1 MYSIFTI
8 RENAVRMKT
17 VTKLLQMKRN
27 IKFESCFQIF
37 YGDKS
42 TGITMNRN
50 LWMRIK
56 YTYLRTSVLMLFFGA
71 LFLPSLILFEHTG
84 DNMFD
89 VYLNGT
95 PVGQVA
101 DEETAKRC
109 MTKARYELAEKS
121 EELLFLKTELAMEGK
136 EVLFGEVDREK
147 DVIERMKDVMDHSRE
162 ETMQHAYTVKIKNL
176 MVNLADMDEVLQ
188 LLQAAVNKY
197 DSTDSYGV
205 EMVQDTGRELNVLTA
220 NVYSELEA
228 RKEEILEEKAGA
240 DASNLPS
247 AGVFAL
253 FKEASA
259 EAQIEE
265 KKDLSE
271 YNRGLFHMN
280 FGDTVEVVETYMPES
295 HLAELGAAI
304 EEVTKDQETNK
315 IYEVVSGD
323 TLGEI
328 AEAHNMTIDD
338 IVAMNGTLESANSM
352 IRVGDELIIS
362 VPEPELSVERQEEL
376 YYEEDYDADIVYVDN
391 DEWYTTDKVTR
402 QQPSAGH
409 RRVVAIVSYRND
421 SVVNTEIIKEDVQ
434 MEAVPKI
441 VERGTKIPPTYI
453 RPISGGR
460 LSSGFGNRKAPK
472 RGASTNHKG
481 LDLAT
486 PTGTAV
492 MASCGGVVTKAGWL
506 GSYGYAIYI
515 QHPGGR
521 ETRYGHLSKILVS
534 VGQQVS
540 QGQKIALSGNTGNST
555 GPHLHFEIRINGTPV
570 DPRNYWS

>member
-1 MYSIFTI
+1 M
-8 RENAVRMKT
+8 R
-17 VTKLLQMKRN
+17 Q
-27 IKFESCFQIF
+27 
-37 YGDKS
+37 
-42 TGITMNRN
+42 N

-56 YTYLRTSVLMLFFGA
+56 YTYVRASVLMIFFGA
-71 LFLPSLILFEHTG
+71 LCLPSLTFFEHTG

-101 DEETAKRC
+101 DRETAERY
-109 MTKARYELAEKS
+109 MTEARYELAEKS
-121 EELLFLKTELAMEGK
+121 GELLFLKTELAMEGK

-147 DVIERMKDVMDHSRE
+147 DVVERMKGVLAGSKE
-162 ETMQHAYTVKIKNL
+162 ETMQRAYTVKIKNF
-176 MVNLADMDEVLQ
+176 MVNLQSMDEVLQ
-188 LLQAAVNKY
+188 LLQAAVSKY

-205 EMVQDTGRELNVLTA
+205 EMVQDTGRELNVLTT

-228 RKEEILEEKAGA
+228 RKEEILEEKAEA

-253 FKEASA
+253 FQEASA

-280 FGDTVEVVETYMPES
+280 FGDTVEVVESYMPES
-295 HLAELGAAI
+295 HLTELAVAI

-328 AEAHNMTIDD
+328 AEAHNMTIED
-338 IVAMNGTLESANSM
+338 IVAMNGTLESANST

-376 YYEEDYDADIVYVDN
+376 YYEEDYDAEIVYVDN
-391 DEWYTTDKVTR
+391 DEWYTTDRVTR

-460 LSSGFGNRKAPK
+460 LSSGFGGRKAPK

-481 LDLAT
+481 VDLAT

-492 MASCGGVVTKAGWL
+492 MASCGGVVTRAGWL
-506 GSYGYAIYI
+506 GSYGYAVYI

-570 DPRNYWS
+570 DPRDYWS

>member
-1 MYSIFTI
+1 
-8 RENAVRMKT
+8 MKA
-17 VTKLLQMKRN
+17 LQ
-27 IKFESCFQIF
+27 IL
-37 YGDKS
+37 YGDKN
-42 TGITMNRN
+42 TGITMRKN
-50 LWMRIK
+50 LWMKIK
-56 YTYLRTSVLMLFFGA
+56 YTYVKTSVLMLFFGA
-71 LFLPSLILFEHTG
+71 LCLPSLTFFAHTG

-95 PVGQVA
+95 SVGQVA
-101 DEETAKRC
+101 DEETARRY
-109 MTKARYELAEKS
+109 MTKARYELAKKS
-121 EELLFLKTELAMEGK
+121 EELVFMRTELALEWK

-147 DVIERMKDVMDHSRE
+147 DVVERMKGVMAGSRE
-162 ETMQHAYTVKIKNL
+162 ETMEHAYTVKIKNF
-176 MVNLADMDEVLQ
+176 MVNLADMDQVVQ

-205 EMVQDTGRELNVLTA
+205 EMVQDTDRELNVLTT

-228 RKEEILEEKAGA
+228 RKEEILEKKA
-240 DASNLPS
+240 DSDVSNLPS
-247 AGVFAL
+247 AGIFAL

-259 EAQIEE
+259 AAQIEE

-271 YNRGLFHMN
+271 YNRGIFHMN

-295 HLAELGAAI
+295 HLTELAVAI

-328 AEAHNMTIDD
+328 AETHNMTIED
-338 IVAMNGTLESANSM
+338 IVAMNGTLEDANSM

-376 YYEEDYDADIVYVDN
+376 YYEEDYDADIQYIDN
-391 DEWYTTDKVTR
+391 DDWYTTERVTR
-402 QQPSAGH
+402 QEPSAGH

-453 RPISGGR
+453 KPISGGR
-460 LSSGFGNRKAPK
+460 QSSGFGGRKAPK

-481 LDLAT
+481 IDWAT

-492 MASCGGVVTKAGWL
+492 MASCGGVVTKAGW
-506 GSYGYAIYI
+506 GSGYGYVVYI
-515 QHPGGR
+515 QHPDGR
-521 ETRYGHLSKILVS
+521 ETRYGHLSKVLVS
-534 VGQQVS
+534 AGQSVS
-540 QGQKIALSGNTGNST
+540 QGQKIALSGNTGVST
-555 GPHLHFEIRINGTPV
+555 GPHLHFEIRIGGVAVNPLKYL
-570 DPRNYWS
+570 N

>member
-1 MYSIFTI
+1 M
-8 RENAVRMKT
+8 RQE
-17 VTKLLQMKRN
+17 LW
-27 IKFESCFQIF
+27 IK
-37 YGDKS
+37 
-42 TGITMNRN
+42 
-50 LWMRIK
+50 IK
-56 YTYLRTSVLMLFFGA
+56 YAFVRASVLMIFFGA
-71 LFLPSLILFEHTG
+71 FCLPSITFFERTG

-95 PVGQVA
+95 AVGQVA
-101 DEETAKRC
+101 DKETADRC
-109 MTKARYELAEKS
+109 MTRARYELAEKS
-121 EELLFLKTELAMEGK
+121 EELLLLNTELVMEGK
-136 EVLFGEVDREK
+136 EVLFGQVDKEK
-147 DVIERMKDVMDHSRE
+147 DVVEQMKGVMDSSRE
-162 ETMQHAYTVKIKNL
+162 EAMQRAYTVKIKNF
-176 MVNLADMDEVLQ
+176 MVNLRDMDEVLQ
-188 LLQAAVNKY
+188 LLQAAVSKY

-228 RKEEILEEKAGA
+228 KKEEILEEKADA
-240 DASNLPS
+240 DVSNLPS
-247 AGVFAL
+247 AGIFAV

-271 YNRGLFHMN
+271 YNRGIFHMN
-280 FGDTVEVVETYMPES
+280 FGDAVEVVESYMPES
-295 HLAELGAAI
+295 HLTELGEAI

-328 AEAHNMTIDD
+328 AEAHNMAVDD
-338 IVAMNGTLESANSM
+338 IVAMNGMLESANST

-376 YYEEDYDADIVYVDN
+376 YYEEDYDAEIIYVDN
-391 DEWYTTDKVTR
+391 DEWYTTDKETR

-421 SVVNTEIIKEDVQ
+421 SVVNTEIIKEEVQ
-434 MEAVPKI
+434 IEAVPKI

-453 RPISGGR
+453 RPVSGGR
-460 LSSGFGNRKAPK
+460 LSSGFGGRKAPK

-481 LDLAT
+481 VDIAV

-492 MASCGGVVTKAGWL
+492 MASCGGVVTRAGWL
-506 GSYGYAIYI
+506 GGYGYAVYI

-521 ETRYGHLSKILVS
+521 ETRYGHLSKVLVS

-555 GPHLHFEIRINGTPV
+555 GPHLHFEIRINGSAV

>member
-1 MYSIFTI
+1 MMM
-8 RENAVRMKT
+8 RK
-17 VTKLLQMKRN
+17 
-27 IKFESCFQIF
+27 
-37 YGDKS
+37 
-42 TGITMNRN
+42 N
-50 LWMRIK
+50 LWKRIK
-56 YTYLRTSVLMLFFGA
+56 YTYFRTSVPMLFLGA
-71 LFLPSLILFEHTG
+71 LFLPSLTFFEHTG

-95 PVGQVA
+95 AVGQVA
-101 DEETAKRC
+101 DEETAERY
-109 MTKARYELAEKS
+109 MTKARYEVAKQS
-121 EELLFLKTELAMEGK
+121 EELVFLKTELVLDGK
-136 EVLFGEVDREK
+136 EVLFGEVDKEK
-147 DVIERMKDVMDHSRE
+147 DVVERMKGVMDHSRE
-162 ETMQHAYTVKIKNL
+162 ETMQQAYTVKIKNF
-176 MVNLADMDEVLQ
+176 MVNLADMDEVLK
-188 LLQAAVNKY
+188 LLQAAVSKY

-205 EMVQDTGRELNVLTA
+205 EMVQDTKRELNVLTA

-228 RKEEILEEKAGA
+228 RKEEILEEKAET
-240 DASNLPS
+240 DVSNLPS
-247 AGVFAL
+247 AGIFAL
-253 FKEASA
+253 FQEASA

-280 FGDTVEVVETYMPES
+280 FGDTVEVVESYMPKS
-295 HLAELGAAI
+295 HLTQLEVAI

-328 AEAHNMTIDD
+328 AEAHNMSIDD
-338 IVAMNGTLESANSM
+338 IVAMNGTLESANST

-376 YYEEDYDADIVYVDN
+376 YYEEDYDADIEYIDN

-421 SVVNTEIIKEDVQ
+421 SVVNTEIVKEEVQ

-460 LSSGFGNRKAPK
+460 LSSGFGGRKAPK

-481 LDLAT
+481 IDLAT

-492 MASCGGVVTKAGWL
+492 MASCGGTVTRAGWL
-506 GSYGYAIYI
+506 GSYGYVIYI

-534 VGQQVS
+534 AGQQVS

-555 GPHLHFEIRINGTPV
+555 GPHLHFELRINGTPV

>member
-8 RENAVRMKT
+8 WENAVRMRT
-17 VTKLLQMKRN
+17 VTKLLQMRRN
-27 IKFESCFQIF
+27 IKN
-37 YGDKS
+37 K
-42 TGITMNRN
+42 GITMNRN
-50 LWMRIK
+50 LWKRIK
-56 YTYLRTSVLMLFFGA
+56 YIYFKTSALMLFLGA
-71 LFLPSLILFEHTG
+71 LFLPSLTFFEHTG

-95 PVGQVA
+95 QVGQVA
-101 DEETAKRC
+101 DEETAKRY
-109 MTKARYELAEKS
+109 MTKARYELAKES
-121 EELLFLKTELAMEGK
+121 EEMIFMRAELAMEGK

-147 DVIERMKDVMDHSRE
+147 DVVERMESVLAGSRE
-162 ETMQHAYTVKIKNL
+162 ETMQHAYTVKIKNF
-176 MVNLADMDEVLQ
+176 MVNLAGMDQVLQ
-188 LLQAAVNKY
+188 LLQAAVDKY

-205 EMVQDTGRELNVLTA
+205 EMVQDRGRELNVLTT

-240 DASNLPS
+240 DASNLPG
-247 AGVFAL
+247 AGIFEL

-280 FGDTVEVVETYMPES
+280 FGDTVEVVESYMPVS
-295 HLAELGAAI
+295 HLTELGVAI

-328 AEAHNMTIDD
+328 AEAHNMSLED
-338 IVAMNGTLESANSM
+338 IVAMNGTLESADST

-376 YYEEDYDADIVYVDN
+376 YYEEDYDADIVYIDN
-391 DEWYTTDKVTR
+391 DDWYTTERVTR

-421 SVVNTEIIKEDVQ
+421 SVMNTEIIKEDVQ

-481 LDLAT
+481 LDMAT

-492 MASCGGVVTKAGWL
+492 MASCGGVVTRAGWL
-506 GSYGYAIYI
+506 GSYGYVIFI
-515 QHPGGR
+515 QHPGGV
-521 ETRYGHLSKILVS
+521 ETRYGHLSKVLVS

-570 DPRNYWS
+570 NPQKYMR